1 MKYFDVAI
9 IGSGPSGASTA
20 FYLGKQGISTVIIEK
35 ETLPRYKTCGG
46 GFVNRGRKD
55 LPFDISEVIEREFF
69 TVETYFN
76 DNPTKCFQSDKN
88 QPIIT
93 MIMRDSFDKLIV
105 EKAKEFGVTLLENHK
120 LLSIDFA
127 NDSSIL
133 KTTQGEISAKFVI
146 AADGVLSPTA
156 KMSGWN
162 TETRKLIPALEY
174 EVTVSNEDFERFSKS
189 VRFDID
195 AVPFGYAWCFPKKNH
210 LSLGVLT
217 TKKGKINLK
226 EYYQKYLQSIGIQ
239 NIIKEEAHGFQIP
252 IAPRTDGFVKNNVFL
267 IGDAAGFAEPI
278 TAEGISNAILSGK
291 YVAESL
297 IESNLNLKLATDL
310 YLKKLQIKLLPEL
323 KSGVFLSKFFY
334 HNNPIR
340 NYILDKYGQYFNNMM
355 VDILHGDRPFPT
367 NVRKKLA
374 AKIKEKVF

>member
-1 MKYFDVAI
+1 MKHFDVAI

-55 LPFDISEVIEREFF
+55 IPFDITNVVEREFCK
-69 TVETYFN
+69 VETYFN
-76 DNPTKCFQSDKN
+76 NHETSYYSNKDK
-88 QPIIT
+88 PIIT
-93 MIMRDSFDKLIV
+93 MIMRDAFDNLIV

-120 LLSIDFA
+120 LLNIE
-127 NDSSIL
+127 NIEGKSIL
-133 KTTQGEISAKFVI
+133 KTSQGDISTNFII

-156 KMSGWN
+156 KMAGWKN
-162 TETRKLIPALEY
+162 ETRKLIPALEY
-174 EVTVSNEDFERFSKS
+174 EVEVSDEDFERLSKN

-195 AVPFGYAWCFPKKNH
+195 AVPYGYAWSFPKKNH

-226 EYYQKYLQSIGIQ
+226 EYYQKYLQTLG
-239 NIIKEEAHGFQIP
+239 IKEVIKEDAHGFQIP
-252 IAPRTDGFVKNNVFL
+252 LAPRTDGFVKENVFL

-291 YVAESL
+291 YIAEAL
-297 IESNLNLKLATDL
+297 IESNLDRNLTEQL
-310 YLKKLQIKLLPEL
+310 YLEKLNIKLLPEL
-323 KSGVFLSKFFY
+323 KSGALLSKFFY
-334 HNNPIR
+334 HNNPVR
-340 NYILDKYGQYFNNMM
+340 NYLLNKYGQYFNNIM

-367 NVRKKLA
+367 NVAEKLKN
-374 AKIKEKVF
+374 KIKEKIF